1 MSSIIVFI
9 ISGILAGVG
18 IGLVGLSA
26 ASIITPMLV
35 AILGFDAYKAIG
47 IALSADVLAA
57 GSSSLTYFKNK
68 NIDIKNGIVMM
79 ISTMIFTYIFSYFA
93 KFIPSNTLGSSSI
106 IMTILLGVKFL
117 TKPINNSNK
126 QNITYK
132 NSKKQLILSIFW
144 GALVGIVC
152 GVLGAGG
159 GVMLL
164 LVLTSVLGYQLKIA
178 VGTSVFIMSF
188 TALTGAVAHI
198 VHGGTD
204 LKPLVICS
212 ICALISSKGAAKFA
226 NKTDNKKLNKT
237 AGVFLILFG
246 IILLLIKLLK

>member
-1 MSSIIVFI
+1 M
-9 ISGILAGVG
+9 
-18 IGLVGLSA
+18 
-26 ASIITPMLV
+26 
-35 AILGFDAYKAIG
+35 
-47 IALSADVLAA
+47 
-57 GSSSLTYFKNK
+57 
-68 NIDIKNGIVMM
+68 
-79 ISTMIFTYIFSYFA
+79 
-93 KFIPSNTLGSSSI
+93 
-106 IMTILLGVKFL
+106 
-117 TKPINNSNK
+117 
-126 QNITYK
+126 
-132 NSKKQLILSIFW
+132 
-144 GALVGIVC
+144 VC

-188 TALTGAVAHI
+188 TALTGSVAHI

-204 LKPLVICS
+204 LKALVLCS
-212 ICALISSKGAAKFA
+212 IFALISSKGAAKFA